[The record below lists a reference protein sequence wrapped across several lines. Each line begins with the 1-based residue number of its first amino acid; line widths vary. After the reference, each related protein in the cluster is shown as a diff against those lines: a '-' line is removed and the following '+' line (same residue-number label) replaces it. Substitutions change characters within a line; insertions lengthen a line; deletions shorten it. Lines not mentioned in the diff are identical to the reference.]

1 MNLADYSKMDKER
14 PSNSGEF
21 LTFNHGETK
30 YLRFLY
36 ESGGDRHGEDIKIIW
51 KKWDDI
57 AKKFIYEEGKGSR
70 RTILNVI
77 EYNED
82 GSNPKHARLDV
93 SAYMCETTFLP
104 AWKNYPRIIDGVW
117 KVTCSNPKTKEL
129 SYSLFP
135 VMGAD
140 AIKYPIIE
148 AEAAPQTEKK
158 KTKES
163 APAAPTP
170 KKKYWE

>member
-14 PSNSGEF
+14 PTGSGEF
-21 LTFNHGETK
+21 LTFEHGQTR

-36 ESGGDRHGEDIKIIW
+36 ESGGDRHGEDISIIW
-51 KKWDDI
+51 KKWDDV
-57 AKKFIYEEGKGSR
+57 AKKFIYEEGKGSK

-77 EYNED
+77 EYDAD
-82 GSNPKHARLDV
+82 GSNPRHARFDI
-93 SAYMCETTFLP
+93 SAHICETVFLP

-135 VMGAD
+135 VMNAD
-140 AIKYPIIE
+140 TIKYPITAPE
-148 AEAAPQTEKK
+148 KQADKKEEPAKPKAEQ
-158 KTKES
+158 
-163 APAAPTP
+163 P